1 MEKFYGMKKW
11 SWRKMTE
18 GEWIKFKY
26 KNCEKSG
33 KIIKISKGGLFSYNE
48 DIFVVILLDD
58 ENHLFEKN
66 TLRIKQQDLEII
78 N

>member
-1 MEKFYGMKKW
+1 
-11 SWRKMTE
+11 MTE

-33 KIIKISKGGLFSYNE
+33 KIIKISKGGLFSYSE
-48 DIFVVILLDD
+48 DIFVVILLDGK
-58 ENHLFEKN
+58 NHLFEKN

>member
-1 MEKFYGMKKW
+1 MI
-11 SWRKMTE
+11 E

-26 KNCEKSG
+26 KNREKSG
-33 KIIKISKGGLFSYNE
+33 KIIKISKGGLFNYSE

-58 ENHLFEKN
+58 KSHLFEKN

-78 N
+78 S